1 MQPSIASLT
10 RSSLPVTTLP
20 TGALRGAVSTMGR
33 CSAQDVLRWTGLE
46 PWATGVSLAGQM
58 LSTRRVRCDKPLAHQ
73 HQDLAQWY
81 VVGAG
86 SFKLVRIDSE
96 GFEQVMGFALRG
108 DIIGL
113 DGLNEGLHACTA
125 IALEDSTVAQID
137 TADVL
142 RPDGRF
148 HALDHLLYRAAAT
161 ELQRR
166 SQTQY
171 LMAPASAEVR
181 VARFLLTFGQR
192 QQQLGCSGERFR
204 LRMSRRDIASY
215 LGVAHETVSRAF
227 TLLGQA
233 GLIQVDHREVV
244 FTDSAG
250 LRQMATSTR
259 GASPCAR
266 LKRRGRAAPLARAEV
281 TLARAQPLA
290 A

>member
-1 MQPSIASLT
+1 MLPSIAPFV
-10 RSSLPVTTLP
+10 RSAMPETPLP
-20 TGALRGAVSTMGR
+20 TGDSRGSVSTMGR

-46 PWATGVSLAGQM
+46 AWVPGGAMAGQT
-58 LSTRRVRCDKPLAHQ
+58 LSTRRVRCDKPLVHQ
-73 HQDLAQWY
+73 QQDLDQLY

-125 IALEDSTVAQID
+125 IALEDSTVALID
-137 TADVL
+137 TVDVL

-181 VARFLLTFGQR
+181 VARFLLTFGLR

-244 FTDSAG
+244 FTDSTG
-250 LRQMATSTR
+250 LQQMATSTR
-259 GASPCAR
+259 GVSPCAR
-266 LKRRGRAAPLARAEV
+266 LKRRGRAAPSARAV
-281 TLARAQPLA
+281 VPAGTQPLA